1 MCLEF
6 WWLFSE
12 GVIQDYKKAF
22 EWYSK
27 SAEQGNVDAQFTVGM
42 MYHRGD
48 GTAQNNEMAEI
59 WLKKAA
65 DNGHKDAISLF
76 EEDQ

>member
-1 MCLEF
+1 
-6 WWLFSE
+6 
-12 GVIQDYKKAF
+12 
-22 EWYSK
+22 
-27 SAEQGNVDAQFTVGM
+27 M

-48 GTAQNNEMAEI
+48 GTAQNDEMAEI

-76 EEDQ
+76 EDDQ